1 MIRYYISIIVTLLF
15 FISCN
20 ESKITGYKLTD
31 KGIYFKLLGIGEA
44 NKYVQEGNY
53 VTFHIQYATADDSIF
68 FDAIRTAKI
77 EKPLY
82 EGAIEDCFYMLSE
95 GDSAAFFIKADPFF
109 EKTLESPLPLFIP
122 PESYLKIILKIETV
136 KTAEEFKKD
145 KEEFLAWVEDFGEYE
160 KKVLKNYLEKRNIN
174 YMPNDTVIYKIPINK
189 GNSKTVN
196 YGDTITVHFE
206 GYFLNGKLFDSTRK
220 RNEPF
225 SFVYGSE
232 WQVIKGLEKAIGMM
246 HEGEKSIFVIPSFM
260 AFGKE
265 GSSTGIIPPYS
276 SVVFEIEL
284 LKIGKKNE

>member
-1 MIRYYISIIVTLLF
+1 MIRCCLLLIITIPLF
-15 FISCN
+15 FSCN
-20 ESKITGYKLTD
+20 ESDIPGYKLTE
-31 KGIYFKLLGIGEA
+31 KGIYFKLLGIGEPD
-44 NKYVQEGNY
+44 KYVQEGNY
-53 VTFHIQYATADDSIF
+53 VTFHIQYATADDSVF

-82 EGAIEDCFYMLSE
+82 KGSIEDCFFMLSE
-95 GDSAAFFIKADPFF
+95 GDSAAFYIKADPFF
-109 EKTLESPLPLFIP
+109 EKTLESPLPSFIP
-122 PESYLKIILKIETV
+122 PESYLKIILKIESV
-136 KTAEEFKKD
+136 KTAEQFKKD
-145 KEEFLAWVEDFGEYE
+145 KEAFLAWVEDFGEYE
-160 KKVLKNYLEKRNIN
+160 KKVLKNYLEKRNIA
-174 YMPNDTVIYKIPINK
+174 YLPIDTVIYKIPISK

-220 RNEPF
+220 RGEPF
-225 SFVYGSE
+225 SFVYGTE
-232 WQVIKGLEKAIGMM
+232 WQVIKGLEKAIGLM

-284 LKIGKKNE
+284 LKIGKKN